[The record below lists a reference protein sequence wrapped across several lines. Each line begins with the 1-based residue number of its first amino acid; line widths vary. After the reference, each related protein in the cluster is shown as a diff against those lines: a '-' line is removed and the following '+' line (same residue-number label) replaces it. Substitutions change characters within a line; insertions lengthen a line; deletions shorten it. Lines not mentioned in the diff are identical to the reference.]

1 MPKEHDNHDDDLK
14 RSMREFDE
22 MLKGWEAYEQAWRED
37 MTCIE
42 DIMDTIEEILEAVEK
57 GYITEE
63 EGRAKL
69 AALPQPSAV
78 RDGKPHPTASL
89 PSLPPLELAQ
99 KLGDDLDR
107 EADEIGHLS
116 GKLLKLLKTA
126 APEVKDNLRLRE
138 LHQYLAGLYAS
149 LPLSQD
155 DDQEQN

>member
-14 RSMREFDE
+14 RTMREFDE

-78 RDGKPHPTASL
+78 RDGKPHPTPSL

-116 GKLLKLLKTA
+116 GKLLNAFENELIFHIMHLL
-126 APEVKDNLRLRE
+126 PYRSLRRPI
-138 LHQYLAGLYAS
+138 QQDFP
-149 LPLSQD
+149 LPFRCR
-155 DDQEQN
+155 